1 MGDEFPRSPASHL
14 LMPSPPSLMPRMRVC
29 FVFLVVAAA
38 AGASAQTPDSTGAA
52 ADSALALSP
61 DLDATFE
68 ALLEDDAD
76 GDPTELLEGL
86 VDLRENPLDVNTATA
101 ADLALVPALGAL
113 GAADVVR
120 YRDANG
126 AFGSLP
132 QIQLVPGITDDVY
145 ARARPFLAIGPRLAT
160 AAARAARFPRAPRP
174 ADVLAGLVY
183 TATQRVQ
190 RRLDTQAGYVASAV
204 NADGD
209 STRTYAGS
217 PERIYTRLQAT
228 YRRQVS
234 VNVTLEKDPG
244 EAFAFDTATN
254 TYGYDYLS
262 AHAAVLDAGRI
273 DALVVGDFVAEFGQG
288 VALWRASG
296 FGKGPDAVGGPI
308 RSGRGIR
315 PYGSVDENNFFR
327 GAALSVSLARGVVAT
342 AFASRRAQ
350 DAAVDTLDL
359 ADPDLSPGALAGA
372 SVRTLGTT
380 GLHRTASEIARRD
393 AVRETLVGGAV
404 EVRRAT
410 GRLDAKAGVVAT
422 QASFDTPLAAG
433 LRPDER
439 FDFSGDAATTVSVY
453 GEARTRR
460 LQAFGEAARGPG
472 GGLGGVAG
480 VGADIGGGAD
490 VLLVGRSYAP
500 DFVSLHGYPF
510 GERNGVGQN
519 ERGLYAGVRVRP
531 GRLWTVNAYVD
542 RYRFPYLRFAVP
554 RPSGGH
560 EALVTVEHRPR
571 RFLRGTVQARSET
584 REVGLDVANVV
595 PGSTVGG
602 LGEETRQTLRVQGEW
617 DASRTLRFR
626 ARVEGSR
633 ALAPARLG
641 DAPAGAPRGTPRAA
655 STGTLVYQ
663 DVRLQARPWLR
674 VDARLTLFR
683 TDDYASRL
691 YAFENDLTNV
701 FSIPA
706 LAGRG
711 VRGYV
716 LLSAEPVAGLVVQAK
731 LASTWLRGVTRVG
744 TGASR
749 IDGDRVRDVGVQI
762 RYRF

>member
-1 MGDEFPRSPASHL
+1 MKRGNGNRPSAIGANVSALSLRL
-14 LMPSPPSLMPRMRVC
+14 LMPGRSVL
-29 FVFLVVAAA
+29 FAVFLVASGAAA
-38 AGASAQTPDSTGAA
+38 QTPGVPPDSTGAR
-52 ADSALALSP
+52 ADSALVPTL

-86 VDLRENPLDVNTATA
+86 VALRENPLDVNTATA

-113 GAADVVR
+113 GAADIVR

-126 AFGSLP
+126 PFGSLP
-132 QIQLVPGITDDVY
+132 QLQLVPGVTADVY
-145 ARARPFLAIGPRLAT
+145 ARARPFLTIGPRLAT
-160 AAARAARFPRAPRP
+160 SAARSARFPRAPRP
-174 ADVLAGLVY
+174 ADVLAGLRY

-190 RRLDTQAGYVASAV
+190 RRLDTQAGYVTGADSA
-204 NADGD
+204 
-209 STRTYAGS
+209 RTYAGS
-217 PERIYTRLQAT
+217 PERLYTRLQAT

-244 EAFAFDTATN
+244 EAFAFDTSP
-254 TYGYDYLS
+254 YGYDYLS
-262 AHAAVLDAGRI
+262 AHAAILDAGRI

-296 FGKGPDAVGGPI
+296 FGKGPDAVGGPV
-308 RSGRGIR
+308 RSGRGVR

-327 GAALSVSLARGVVAT
+327 GAALSVSLTRGVVAT

-350 DAAVDTLDL
+350 DATVDTLDL
-359 ADPDLSPGALAGA
+359 ADPDVPPGALSGA
-372 SVRTLGTT
+372 TVRTLGTT

-404 EVRRAT
+404 EVRTTT
-410 GRLDAKAGVVAT
+410 GRLDAKAGLVAT

-439 FDFSGDAATTVSVY
+439 FDFSGDAATTLSVY

-472 GGLGGVAG
+472 GGLGAVGG

-542 RYRFPYLRFAVP
+542 RYRFPYLRFTVP
-554 RPSGGH
+554 RPSVGH

-571 RFLRGTVQARSET
+571 RFLRGYLQARSET

-595 PGSTVGG
+595 AGSTVGG

-633 ALAPARLG
+633 ALAPAR
-641 DAPAGAPRGTPRAA
+641 AA

-663 DVRLQARPWLR
+663 DVRVQARPWLR

-716 LLSAEPVAGLVVQAK
+716 LLSAEPVDGLVVQAK
-731 LASTWLRGVTRVG
+731 LASTWLRGVTRIG
-744 TGASR
+744 TGPSR
-749 IDGDRVRDVGVQI
+749 IDGDRVRDVGVQL